1 MGLEE
6 PKERSSKLMGIMWC
20 RKVRMGHGRAKVMNY
35 ESKGLVESPWTP
47 MMKDMVIRSGKP
59 KRVSRSPWECRI
71 RKWADDAQGERNGS
85 NKPTSNVMGQENPR

>member
-1 MGLEE
+1 
-6 PKERSSKLMGIMWC
+6 
-20 RKVRMGHGRAKVMNY
+20 
-35 ESKGLVESPWTP
+35 